1 MAIMALSICEVYV
14 KIMLF
19 MTIDGCVPV
28 GQAIMV
34 QNKHVY
40 VKMPSVTILMVHS
53 SRPGYHGT

>member
-1 MAIMALSICEVYV
+1 MPFITV
-14 KIMLF
+14 
-19 MTIDGCVPV
+19 DGYVPV

-40 VKMPSVTILMVHS
+40 VKLMPSVTILMVHS